1 MKISLTYLHLALA
14 CRSHRMPPANE
25 FLLDAIDHKILAELQ
40 SNARLP
46 FAELGRR
53 VALSTPAV
61 TERVRRMEDA
71 GIILQYVARVDPVKV
86 GLPLR
91 AFIKITVP
99 GDRLPHFKNLAQRV
113 PEVRECHRVTG
124 AESYILQ
131 VAVRDLPHLEAVID
145 SLTPY
150 VATNTSMILASP
162 VPWNPVVPAAALKR

>member
-1 MKISLTYLHLALA
+1 MSPT
-14 CRSHRMPPANE
+14 PDP
-25 FLLDAIDHKILAELQ
+25 LLDSIDHKILAELQ
-40 SNARLP
+40 ANARLP

-53 VALSTPAV
+53 VGLSTPAA
-61 TERVRRMEDA
+61 TERVRRLEDA
-71 GIILQYVARVDPVKV
+71 AIIQRYVAIVDPARV

-99 GDRLPHFKNLAQRV
+99 GDRLPHFNGLAQRV

-150 VATNTSMILASP
+150 VATNTSMVLASP
-162 VPWNPVVPAAALKR
+162 VPWNPVLPASALKR

>member
-1 MKISLTYLHLALA
+1 
-14 CRSHRMPPANE
+14 MPDVPAPE
-25 FLLDAIDHKILAELQ
+25 FLDALDQKILAELQ
-40 SNARLP
+40 GNARLP

-53 VALSTPAV
+53 IGLSTPAAA
-61 TERVRRMEDA
+61 ERVRHLEDS
-71 GIILQYVARVDPVKV
+71 GVIERYVAVVNPAKV

-99 GDRLPHFKNLAQRV
+99 GDRLPHFNGLAQRV

-131 VAVRDLPHLEAVID
+131 VAVRDLPHLERVID

-150 VATNTSMILASP
+150 VATNTSMVLASP
-162 VPWNPVVPAAALKR
+162 VPWNPVVPASTLKR

>member
-1 MKISLTYLHLALA
+1 MEILDSL
-14 CRSHRMPPANE
+14 
-25 FLLDAIDHKILAELQ
+25 DHKVLAELQ
-40 SNARLP
+40 LNARLS

-53 VALSTPAV
+53 VGLSTPAV
-61 TERVRRMEDA
+61 AERVRRLEES
-71 GIILQYVARVDPVKV
+71 GVISRYVAMVDPAKV
-86 GLPLR
+86 GLPVR

-99 GDRLPHFKNLAQRV
+99 GDRLPHFNALAQRV

-150 VATNTSMILASP
+150 VATNTSMVLASP
-162 VPWNPVVPAAALKR
+162 VPWNPVLPATLLKR

>member
-1 MKISLTYLHLALA
+1 MEILDSL
-14 CRSHRMPPANE
+14 
-25 FLLDAIDHKILAELQ
+25 DHKILSELQ
-40 SNARLP
+40 ANARLS

-61 TERVRRMEDA
+61 AERVRRLEES
-71 GIILQYVARVDPVKV
+71 GVISRYVAMVDPAKV
-86 GLPLR
+86 GLPVR

-99 GDRLPHFKNLAQRV
+99 GDRLPHFNALAQRV

-150 VATNTSMILASP
+150 VATNTSMVLASP
-162 VPWNPVVPAAALKR
+162 VPWNPVLPATLLKR

>member
-1 MKISLTYLHLALA
+1 
-14 CRSHRMPPANE
+14 MPPTDE
-25 FLLDAIDHKILAELQ
+25 LPLDTIDHKILTELQ

-53 VALSTPAV
+53 VGLSTPAV

-99 GDRLPHFKNLAQRV
+99 GDRLPHFNGLAQRV

-162 VPWNPVVPAAALKR
+162 VPWNPVIPAATLKR

>member
-1 MKISLTYLHLALA
+1 MSPT
-14 CRSHRMPPANE
+14 PDP
-25 FLLDAIDHKILAELQ
+25 LLDSIDHKILAELQ
-40 SNARLP
+40 ANARLP

-53 VALSTPAV
+53 VGLSTPAA
-61 TERVRRMEDA
+61 TERVRRLEDA
-71 GIILQYVARVDPVKV
+71 AIIQRYMAVVDPARV

-99 GDRLPHFKNLAQRV
+99 GDRLPHFNGLAQRV

-150 VATNTSMILASP
+150 VATNTSMVLASP
-162 VPWNPVVPAAALKR
+162 VPWNPVLPASALKR

>member
-1 MKISLTYLHLALA
+1 MGEI
-14 CRSHRMPPANE
+14 
-25 FLLDAIDHKILAELQ
+25 LDGLDGKILAELQ
-40 SNARLP
+40 ANGRLP

-53 VALSTPAV
+53 VGLSTPAV
-61 TERVRRMEDA
+61 AERVRRMEDSGVIERYIA
-71 GIILQYVARVDPVKV
+71 VVNPAKV
-86 GLPLR
+86 GLPVR

-99 GDRLPHFKNLAQRV
+99 GDRLPHFNGLAQRV

-150 VATNTSMILASP
+150 MATNTSMVLASP
-162 VPWNPVVPAAALKR
+162 VSWNPVVPARPRP